1 MHLNALDLTVFGLY
15 AVILIFVAYWV
26 SREKKGHEK
35 DASDYFLASKSLPWW
50 AIGASLI
57 AANIS
62 AEQIIGMSG
71 SGYVIGMGIAAY
83 ELMAAITLIII
94 AKYFLPIFLA
104 RGIYTMPQ
112 FLENRYDGRVRT
124 IMAIFWLALYT
135 FVNLTSVLYLGSLAI
150 SQFLGVDML
159 YGMVFLVLFSMV
171 YSIYGGLKAV
181 AMTDIIQ
188 VIMLVLGGLFVSYLA
203 LNQISGGNG
212 VIEGFSTL
220 LEKAPEKFDMI
231 ISSDN
236 PNYDKIYMDLPG
248 ISVLIGGLWIMNISY
263 WGFNQYIIQRAL
275 AAKSIQ
281 EAQKGMAFAAYIKLF
296 VPIIVV
302 LPGICA
308 VVLAPELSKPDQAY
322 PEMMKLLPHGLLGI
336 AFAAL
341 VAAIASSLSSMS
353 NSIST
358 IFTMDIYKKL
368 INKEASEHKLVFVGR
383 LTAFAAMLIA
393 IVLAKPLVGQSEQA
407 FQFIQEFTGFFTP
420 GIVVIFLF
428 GFFWKK
434 ANANSALVAAIASV
448 VLSWSF
454 KVFLPEVPFMDRVG
468 LVFILCCVLAALVT
482 YLGGAKEQSNAI
494 HLDDISFK
502 TTSGFNIASVGVVL
516 ILAAIYATWW

>member
-1 MHLNALDLTVFGLY
+1 MILNSLDIS
-15 AVILIFVAYWV
+15 ILILYTIMLIGVAWWV
-26 SREKKGHEK
+26 SRDEKGHDK
-35 DASDYFLASKSLPWW
+35 NANDYFLASKSLPWW

-104 RGIYTMPQ
+104 KGIYTMPQ
-112 FLENRYDGRVRT
+112 FLENRYDGRVRV

-150 SQFLGVDML
+150 SQFLGVDMV
-159 YGMVFLVLFSMV
+159 YGMIFLALFSMT

-188 VIMLVLGGLFVSYLA
+188 VVLLVLGGLIVSYLA

-212 VIEGFSTL
+212 VVSGFATL
-220 LEKAPEKFDMI
+220 LDKAPEKFDMI
-231 ISSDN
+231 LSPEN
-236 PNYDKIYMDLPG
+236 PSYANLPG

-281 EAQKGMAFAAYIKLF
+281 EAQKGMAFAAYVKLF
-296 VPIIVV
+296 APIIVV

-308 VVLAPELSKPDQAY
+308 VTLAPDLAKPDQAY

-353 NSIST
+353 NSVST
-358 IFTMDIYKKL
+358 IFTMDIYKRM
-368 INKEASEHKLVFVGR
+368 INPQASEQKLVFIGR
-383 LTAFAAMLIA
+383 ATATVAMIIA
-393 IVLAKPLVGQSEQA
+393 VLLAKPLVGKSEQA

-434 ANANSALVAAIASV
+434 ATAASALTAAMASV
-448 VLSWSF
+448 ALSWAF
-454 KVFLPEVPFMDRVG
+454 KIYLPEMPFMDRVG
-468 LVFILCCVLAALVT
+468 LVFILCCVLAVTVT
-482 YLGGAKEQSNAI
+482 YLAGAKTQENAI
-494 HLDDISFK
+494 DLNGISFK
-502 TTSGFNIASVGVVL
+502 TTRGFDIAGLGVVL

>member
-1 MHLNALDLTVFGLY
+1 MILNSLDIGVLVAYTL
-15 AVILIFVAYWV
+15 ILLFVAYWV
-26 SREKKGHEK
+26 SREKKGHDK
-35 DASDYFLASKSLPWW
+35 DASDYFMASRSLPWW

-57 AANIS
+57 ASNIS

-104 RGIYTMPQ
+104 KNITTMPQ
-112 FLENRYDGRVRT
+112 FLEQRYDGRVRT
-124 IMAIFWLALYT
+124 ILAIFWLALYV

-159 YGMVFLVLFSMV
+159 YGMVFLALFSIT

-181 AMTDIIQ
+181 ALTDIIQ
-188 VIMLVLGGLFVSYLA
+188 VGLLILGGIFVSYLA
-203 LNQISGGNG
+203 LNQLSAG
-212 VIEGFSTL
+212 EGALQGFGIL
-220 LEKAPEKFDMI
+220 LEKAPEKFDMVL
-231 ISSDN
+231 SKDN
-236 PNYDKIYMDLPG
+236 PFYNNLPG
-248 ISVLIGGLWIMNISY
+248 ISVLIGGMWIINISY

-281 EAQKGMAFAAYIKLF
+281 EAQKGMAFAAYVKLF
-296 VPIIVV
+296 IPIIVV

-308 VVLAPELSKPDQAY
+308 FVLTPGLEKPDQAY
-322 PEMMKLLPHGLLGI
+322 PEMMKYLPHGLLGV

-353 NSIST
+353 NSVST
-358 IFTMDIYKKL
+358 IFTMDVYKKL
-368 INKEASEHKLVFVGR
+368 IAPNSSEKQLVLVGR
-383 LTAFAAMLIA
+383 LSALIA
-393 IVLAKPLVGQSEQA
+393 MVVAVLLAKPLVGKSEQA

-420 GIVVIFLF
+420 GIVVIFVF

-434 ANANSALVAAIASV
+434 ANANSAITAAVASLVF
-448 VLSWSF
+448 SWLF
-454 KVFLPEVPFMDRVG
+454 KIYIPDVPFMDRIG
-468 LVFILCCVLAALVT
+468 IVFVICVILAVAVT
-482 YLGGAKEQSNAI
+482 LISGSKEQKNSIDLSN
-494 HLDDISFK
+494 ISFK
-502 TTSGFNIASVGVVL
+502 TTTGFNISAIGVIAIL
-516 ILAAIYATWW
+516 IAIYSVWW

>member
-1 MHLNALDLTVFGLY
+1 MILNGVDI
-15 AVILIFVAYWV
+15 AVLVIYTAVLLFVAYWV
-26 SREKKGHEK
+26 SRDEKGHEK
-35 DASDYFLASKSLPWW
+35 NANDYFLASKSLPWW

-83 ELMAAITLIII
+83 ELMAAITLILI

-104 RGIYTMPQ
+104 KGIFTMPQ
-112 FLENRYDGRVRT
+112 FLEDRYDGRVRT
-124 IMAIFWLALYT
+124 VMAIFWLALYT

-159 YGMVFLVLFSMV
+159 YGMIFLALFSMT

-188 VIMLVLGGLFVSYLA
+188 VILLVAGGLFVSYLA
-203 LNQISGGNG
+203 LNQISGGTG
-212 VIEGFSTL
+212 IVSGFNTL

-231 ISSDN
+231 LSPDN
-236 PNYDKIYMDLPG
+236 PNYISLPG

-281 EAQKGMAFAAYIKLF
+281 EAQKGMAFAAYVKLF

-308 VVLAPELSKPDQAY
+308 AVLAPDLSKPDQAY

-353 NSIST
+353 NSVST
-358 IFTMDIYKKL
+358 IFTMDIYKKSV
-368 INKEASEHKLVFVGR
+368 NPNASEHKLVFVGR
-383 LTAFAAMLIA
+383 ATAFVAMVIA
-393 IVLAKPLVGQSEQA
+393 VLLAKPLVGKSEQA

-434 ANANSALVAAIASV
+434 ATANSALAAAIASV
-448 VLSWSF
+448 VFSWLLKIYF
-454 KVFLPEVPFMDRVG
+454 PEVPFMDRVSI
-468 LVFILCCVLAALVT
+468 VFVICVVLAV
-482 YLGGAKEQSNAI
+482 
-494 HLDDISFK
+494 
-502 TTSGFNIASVGVVL
+502 
-516 ILAAIYATWW
+516 

>member
-1 MHLNALDLTVFGLY
+1 MILNGLDIGVLVAYTL
-15 AVILIFVAYWV
+15 ILLFVAYWV
-26 SREKKGHEK
+26 SREEKGHEK
-35 DASDYFLASKSLPWW
+35 NANDYFLASKSLPWW

-71 SGYVIGMGIAAY
+71 SGFVIGMGIAAY

-104 RGIYTMPQ
+104 KGIYTMPQ

-124 IMAIFWLALYT
+124 VMAIFWLALYT

-159 YGMVFLVLFSMV
+159 YGMIFLALFSMT

-188 VIMLVLGGLFVSYLA
+188 VVLLVSGGLFVSYLA
-203 LNQISGGNG
+203 LNQISGDTG
-212 VIEGFSTL
+212 VINGFTTL

-231 ISSDN
+231 LSKDN
-236 PNYDKIYMDLPG
+236 PSYANLPG
-248 ISVLIGGLWIMNISY
+248 ISVLVGGLWIMNISY

-281 EAQKGMAFAAYIKLF
+281 EAQKGMAFAAYVKLF
-296 VPIIVV
+296 VPIVVV

-308 VVLAPELSKPDQAY
+308 VVLAPDLSKPDQAY

-353 NSIST
+353 NSVST
-358 IFTMDIYKKL
+358 IFTMDIYRKS
-368 INKEASEHKLVFVGR
+368 INPVASEKKLVFIGR
-383 LTAFAAMLIA
+383 ASAVLAMVIA
-393 IVLAKPLVGQSEQA
+393 VLLAKPLVGKSEQA

-434 ANANSALVAAIASV
+434 ATASSALTAAIASV
-448 VLSWSF
+448 TFSWLF
-454 KVFLPEVPFMDRVG
+454 KIYIPEVPFMDRVG
-468 LVFILCCVLAALVT
+468 LVFILCCVLAAAVT
-482 YLGGAKEQSNAI
+482 YLGGAKQQANAVD
-494 HLDDISFK
+494 LNDVSFK
-502 TTSGFNIASVGVVL
+502 TTSGFNIAAAGVVL
-516 ILAAIYATWW
+516 VLIAIYATWW

>member
-1 MHLNALDLTVFGLY
+1 MILNGLDIGV
-15 AVILIFVAYWV
+15 LIFYTLVLLGVAWWV
-26 SREKKGHEK
+26 SRDEKGHDK
-35 DASDYFLASKSLPWW
+35 NANDYFLASKSLPWW

-94 AKYFLPIFLA
+94 AKYFLPVFLA
-104 RGIYTMPQ
+104 KGIYTMPQ
-112 FLENRYDGRVRT
+112 FLENRYDGRVRV

-159 YGMVFLVLFSMV
+159 YGMIFLALFSMT

-188 VIMLVLGGLFVSYLA
+188 VALLVSGGLLVSYLA
-203 LNQISGGNG
+203 LNQISGGEG
-212 VIEGFSTL
+212 VVSGFASL

-231 ISSDN
+231 LSPEN
-236 PNYDKIYMDLPG
+236 PNYANLPG

-263 WGFNQYIIQRAL
+263 WGFNQYIVQRAL
-275 AAKSIQ
+275 AAKSLQ

-322 PEMMKLLPHGLLGI
+322 PQMMKLLPHGLLGI

-353 NSIST
+353 NSVST
-358 IFTMDIYKKL
+358 IFTMDIYKRL
-368 INKEASEHKLVFVGR
+368 INPHASEHKLVFTGR
-383 LTAFAAMLIA
+383 LTATIAMIIA
-393 IVLAKPLVGQSEQA
+393 VILAEPLVGKSEQA

-434 ANANSALVAAIASV
+434 ATASSALTAAIASV
-448 VLSWSF
+448 AFSWAF
-454 KVFLPEVPFMDRVG
+454 KIYLPEIPFMDRVG
-468 LVFILCCVLAALVT
+468 LVFILCCVLAVAVT
-482 YLGGAKEQSNAI
+482 YLAGAKVQENAVD
-494 HLDDISFK
+494 LNGVSFQ
-502 TTSGFNIASVGVVL
+502 TTGGFNIAAVGVAL
-516 ILAAIYATWW
+516 ILIAIYATWW

>member
-1 MHLNALDLTVFGLY
+1 MILNSIDIGVLVAYTI
-15 AVILIFVAYWV
+15 ILLFVAYWV
-26 SREKKGHEK
+26 SREKKGHDK
-35 DASDYFLASKSLPWW
+35 NASDYFMANKSLPWW

-57 AANIS
+57 ASNIS

-71 SGYVIGMGIAAY
+71 SGFVIGMAIAAY

-104 RGIYTMPQ
+104 KNISTMPQ
-112 FLENRYDGRVRT
+112 FLEQRYDGRVRT
-124 IMAIFWLALYT
+124 VMAIFWLALYV

-150 SQFLGVDML
+150 SQFLGVDMI
-159 YGMVFLVLFSMV
+159 YGMIFLALFSIT

-181 AMTDIIQ
+181 AMTDIVQ
-188 VIMLVLGGLFVSYLA
+188 VILLILGGLFVSYLA
-203 LNQISGGNG
+203 LNQISSGNG
-212 VIEGFSTL
+212 VIEGFSIL
-220 LEKAPEKFDMI
+220 LDKAPEKFDMI
-231 ISSDN
+231 LSKDN
-236 PNYDKIYMDLPG
+236 PFYKDLPG

-275 AAKSIQ
+275 AAKSLQ

-296 VPIIVV
+296 VPLIVV

-308 VVLAPELSKPDQAY
+308 VVLAPDLSKPDQAY
-322 PEMMKLLPHGLLGI
+322 PQMMKYLPHGILGI

-353 NSIST
+353 NSVST

-368 INKEASEHKLVFVGR
+368 IAPEASEKKLVWVGR
-383 LTAFAAMLIA
+383 ITALVAMITAVL
-393 IVLAKPLVGQSEQA
+393 LAKPLVGKSEQA

-434 ANANSALVAAIASV
+434 ANANSAIVAAVAS
-448 VLSWSF
+448 LAFSWLF
-454 KVFLPEVPFMDRVG
+454 KVFFPEIPFMDRVG
-468 LVFILCCVLAALVT
+468 IVFIICVVLAVLVT
-482 YLGGAKEQSNAI
+482 LLGGSKEQSNAI
-494 HLDDISFK
+494 DLTGISFK
-502 TTSGFNIASVGVVL
+502 TTTGFNIAAVGVIAIL
-516 ILAAIYATWW
+516 IAIYSVWW

>member
-1 MHLNALDLTVFGLY
+1 MHLNALDIAVLIIY
-15 AVILIFVAYWV
+15 AVVLLGVAWWV
-26 SREKKGHEK
+26 SREEKGHEK
-35 DASDYFLASKSLPWW
+35 NANDYFLASKSLPWW

-71 SGYVIGMGIAAY
+71 SGFVIGMGIAAY
-83 ELMAAITLIII
+83 ELMAAITLILI

-104 RGIYTMPQ
+104 KGIYTMPQ
-112 FLENRYDGRVRT
+112 FLENRYDTRVRT

-150 SQFLGVDML
+150 SQFMGVDMM
-159 YGMVFLVLFSMV
+159 YGMVFLVLFSMT

-181 AMTDIIQ
+181 ALTDIIQ
-188 VIMLVLGGLFVSYLA
+188 VVFLVLGGLLVTYLA
-203 LNQISGGNG
+203 LDKIAGGAG
-212 VIEGFSTL
+212 LFAGFGKL
-220 LEKAPEKFDMI
+220 VELAPEKFDMI
-231 ISSDN
+231 LSKDN
-236 PNYDKIYMDLPG
+236 PSYIDLPG
-248 ISVLIGGLWIMNISY
+248 ISVLIGGLWIMNLSY

-275 AAKSIQ
+275 AAKNLQ
-281 EAQKGMAFAAYIKLF
+281 EAQKGLAFAAYIKLF
-296 VPIIVV
+296 LPVIVV
-302 LPGICA
+302 VPGICA
-308 VVLAPELSKPDQAY
+308 FILTPDLAKADQAY

-358 IFTMDIYKKL
+358 IFTMDIYRKI
-368 INKEASEHKLVFVGR
+368 INTEASETRLVFIGR
-383 LTAFAAMLIA
+383 ITAFIALI
-393 IVLAKPLVGQSEQA
+393 IGILLAKPLVGKSEQA

-434 ANANSALVAAIASV
+434 ANGNSAIVAAVGSV
-448 VLSWSF
+448 LLSWML
-454 KVFLPEVPFMDRVG
+454 KIMMPEVPFMDRVG
-468 LVFILCCVLAALVT
+468 IVFISCCVLAALT
-482 YLGGAKEQSNAI
+482 AIATGNKEQPNAI
-494 HLDDISFK
+494 DVKDVSFN
-502 TTSGFNIASVGVVL
+502 TTQGFNVAALGVVVIL
-516 ILAAIYATWW
+516 IAIYATWW

>member
-1 MHLNALDLTVFGLY
+1 MILNGIDIGVLIAYTL
-15 AVILIFVAYWV
+15 ILLFVAYWV
-26 SREKKGHEK
+26 SRDEKGHEK
-35 DASDYFLASKSLPWW
+35 NANDYFLASKSLPWW

-71 SGYVIGMGIAAY
+71 SGYKIGMAIAAY

-94 AKYFLPIFLA
+94 AKFFLPIFLTK
-104 RGIYTMPQ
+104 GIYTMPQ

-124 IMAIFWLALYT
+124 VMAIFWLALYT

-150 SQFLGVDML
+150 SQFIGVDMV
-159 YGMVFLVLFSMV
+159 YGMIFLVLFSMA
-171 YSIYGGLKAV
+171 YSVYGGLKAV
-181 AMTDIIQ
+181 AMTDIVQ

-203 LNQISGGNG
+203 LNQISGDAG
-212 VIEGFSTL
+212 VVQGFATL
-220 LEKAPEKFDMI
+220 MEKAPEKFDMI
-231 ISSDN
+231 LSKDN
-236 PNYDKIYMDLPG
+236 PNYMDLPG

-275 AAKSIQ
+275 AAKNIQ
-281 EAQKGMAFAAYIKLF
+281 EAQKGMAFAAYMKLF

-308 VVLAPELSKPDQAY
+308 AVLATDLAKPDQAY
-322 PEMMKLLPHGLLGI
+322 PEMMKLLPHGLLGV

-368 INKEASEHKLVFVGR
+368 INQNASEHKLVFVGR
-383 LTAFAAMLIA
+383 ATALIAMVIA
-393 IVLAKPLVGQSEQA
+393 IVLAKPLVGKSEQA

-434 ANANSALVAAIASV
+434 ATASSALTAAISSV
-448 VLSWSF
+448 VLSWLF
-454 KVFLPEVPFMDRVG
+454 KIYLPEVPFMDRVG
-468 LVFILCCVLAALVT
+468 LVFILCCVLAAVVT
-482 YLGGAKEQSNAI
+482 LLGGAKEQANAI
-494 HLDDISFK
+494 HLDDVSFK
-502 TTSGFNIASVGVVL
+502 TTSGFNIAAVGVVL

>member
-1 MHLNALDLTVFGLY
+1 MILNGLDIGVLIAYTL
-15 AVILIFVAYWV
+15 ILLFVAYWV
-26 SREKKGHEK
+26 SRDEKGHDK
-35 DASDYFLASKSLPWW
+35 NANDYFLASKSLPWW

-71 SGYVIGMGIAAY
+71 SGFVIGMGIAAY

-104 RGIYTMPQ
+104 KGIYTMPQ
-112 FLENRYDGRVRT
+112 FLEGRYDGRVRT
-124 IMAIFWLALYT
+124 VMAIFWLALYT

-159 YGMVFLVLFSMV
+159 YGMIFLALFSMT

-188 VIMLVLGGLFVSYLA
+188 VVLLVLGGLFVSYLA
-203 LNQISGGNG
+203 LNQISGGTG
-212 VIEGFSTL
+212 VLSGFSTL

-231 ISSDN
+231 LSKDN
-236 PNYDKIYMDLPG
+236 PSYANLPG
-248 ISVLIGGLWIMNISY
+248 ISVLIGGLWIMNVSY

-275 AAKSIQ
+275 AAKSLQ

-296 VPIIVV
+296 VPLIVV

-308 VVLAPELSKPDQAY
+308 VVLAPDLSKADQAY

-353 NSIST
+353 NSVST
-358 IFTMDIYKKL
+358 IFTMDIYKKS
-368 INKEASEHKLVFVGR
+368 INPEASEHKLVFIGR
-383 LTAFAAMLIA
+383 VTAFVAMVIA
-393 IVLAKPLVGQSEQA
+393 VILAKPLVGKSEQA

-434 ANANSALVAAIASV
+434 ATASSALTAAIASV
-448 VLSWSF
+448 TFSWLF
-454 KVFLPEVPFMDRVG
+454 KIYIPEVPFMDRVG
-468 LVFILCCVLAALVT
+468 LVFILCCVLAIIVT
-482 YLGGAKEQSNAI
+482 YLGGAKDQANAVD
-494 HLDDISFK
+494 LNDVSFK
-502 TTSGFNIASVGVVL
+502 TTSGFNIGAVGVVL
-516 ILAAIYATWW
+516 ILIAIYATWW

>member
-1 MHLNALDLTVFGLY
+1 MILNGLDIGV
-15 AVILIFVAYWV
+15 LIVYTLVLLGVAWWV
-26 SREKKGHEK
+26 SRDEKGHDK
-35 DASDYFLASKSLPWW
+35 NANDYFLASKSLPWW

-104 RGIYTMPQ
+104 KGIYTMPQ

-124 IMAIFWLALYT
+124 VMAIFWLALYT

-159 YGMVFLVLFSMV
+159 YGMVFLALFSMT

-188 VIMLVLGGLFVSYLA
+188 VALLVLGGLFVSYLA
-203 LNQISGGNG
+203 LNQISGGTG
-212 VIEGFSTL
+212 IVSGFSIL
-220 LEKAPEKFDMI
+220 LENAPEKFDMI
-231 ISSDN
+231 LSPEN
-236 PNYDKIYMDLPG
+236 PNYINLPG

-281 EAQKGMAFAAYIKLF
+281 EAQKGMAFAAYVKLF

-308 VVLAPELSKPDQAY
+308 VVLAPGLAKADQAY
-322 PEMMKLLPHGLLGI
+322 PEMMKLLPHGMLGV

-353 NSIST
+353 NSVST
-358 IFTMDIYKKL
+358 IFTMDIYKKI
-368 INKEASEHKLVFVGR
+368 INPQATEHKLVFVGR
-383 LTAFAAMLIA
+383 ATATIAMIIA
-393 IVLAKPLVGQSEQA
+393 VLLAKPLVGKSEQA

-434 ANANSALVAAIASV
+434 ATAASALTAAVASV
-448 VLSWSF
+448 ALSWAF
-454 KVFLPEVPFMDRVG
+454 KIYLPEMPFMDRVG
-468 LVFILCCVLAALVT
+468 LVFILCCVLAVAVT
-482 YLGGAKEQSNAI
+482 YLGGAKVQENSIDLNG
-494 HLDDISFK
+494 ISFK
-502 TTSGFNIASVGVVL
+502 TTGGFNAAGIGVIL
-516 ILAAIYATWW
+516 ILIAIYATWW

>member
-1 MHLNALDLTVFGLY
+1 MILNGIDIGVVVVYAL
-15 AVILIFVAYWV
+15 ILLFVAYWV
-26 SREKKGHEK
+26 SRDEKGHEK
-35 DASDYFLASKSLPWW
+35 NANDYFLASKSLPWW

-104 RGIYTMPQ
+104 KGIYTMPQ
-112 FLENRYDGRVRT
+112 FLENRYDSRVR
-124 IMAIFWLALYT
+124 IVMAIFWLALYT

-150 SQFLGVDML
+150 SQFMGVDMM
-159 YGMVFLVLFSMV
+159 YGMIFLVLFSMA
-171 YSIYGGLKAV
+171 YSVYGGLKAV

-188 VIMLVLGGLFVSYLA
+188 VVMLVLGGLFVSYLA
-203 LNQISGGNG
+203 LNQISGDTG
-212 VIEGFSTL
+212 VINGFATL

-231 ISSDN
+231 LAEDN
-236 PNYDKIYMDLPG
+236 PNYINLPG

-275 AAKSIQ
+275 AAKSLQ

-296 VPIIVV
+296 APIIVV

-308 VVLAPELSKPDQAY
+308 VVLAPELNKADQAY

-368 INKEASEHKLVFVGR
+368 INQNASEKKLVFVGR
-383 LTAFAAMLIA
+383 TTALIA
-393 IVLAKPLVGQSEQA
+393 MVIAIILAKPLVGKSEQA

-420 GIVVIFLF
+420 GIVVLFLF

-434 ANANSALVAAIASV
+434 ANANSALAAAIGSV
-448 VLSWSF
+448 VFSALF
-454 KVFLPEVPFMDRVG
+454 YAFLPEFPFIDRVG
-468 LVFILCCVLAALVT
+468 VVFVLCCVVAAAITL
-482 YLGGAKEQSNAI
+482 LSGAKEQSNSI
-494 HLDDISFK
+494 DLNDVSFS
-502 TTSGFNIASVGVVL
+502 TTSGFNVAALGVVL
-516 ILAAIYATWW
+516 ILVAIYATWW

>member
-1 MHLNALDLTVFGLY
+1 MILNGLDIGVLVAYTL
-15 AVILIFVAYWV
+15 ILLFVAYWV
-26 SREKKGHEK
+26 SRDEKGHEK
-35 DASDYFLASKSLPWW
+35 NANDYFLASKSLPWW

-71 SGYVIGMGIAAY
+71 SGFVIGMGIAAY
-83 ELMAAITLIII
+83 ELMAAITLIVI

-104 RGIYTMPQ
+104 KGIYTMPQ

-150 SQFLGVDML
+150 SQFIGVDMI
-159 YGMVFLVLFSMV
+159 YGMIFLVLFSMA
-171 YSIYGGLKAV
+171 YSVYGGLKAV
-181 AMTDIIQ
+181 AMTDIVQ

-203 LNQISGGNG
+203 LNQISGDNG
-212 VIEGFSTL
+212 VIQGFTTL
-220 LEKAPEKFDMI
+220 MEKAPEKFDMI
-231 ISSDN
+231 LSKDN
-236 PNYDKIYMDLPG
+236 PNYISLPG

-275 AAKSIQ
+275 AAKNIQ
-281 EAQKGMAFAAYIKLF
+281 EAQKGMAFAAYVKLF

-308 VVLAPELSKPDQAY
+308 VVLAPDLAKADQAY

-358 IFTMDIYKKL
+358 IFTMDVYKKL
-368 INKEASEHKLVFVGR
+368 VNPAASEHKLVFVGR
-383 LTAFAAMLIA
+383 MTALIA
-393 IVLAKPLVGQSEQA
+393 MVVAILLAKPLVGQSQQA

-434 ANANSALVAAIASV
+434 ASANSALAAAIGSV
-448 VLSWSF
+448 VFSALF
-454 KVFLPEVPFMDRVG
+454 YKFLPEFPFMDRVG
-468 LVFILCCVLAALVT
+468 VVFILCCIVAAAITLLSGT
-482 YLGGAKEQSNAI
+482 KEQANAI
-494 HLDDISFK
+494 DLHDVSFK
-502 TTSGFNIASVGVVL
+502 TTGGFNVAAMGVIL
-516 ILAAIYATWW
+516 ILIAIYATWW

>member
-1 MHLNALDLTVFGLY
+1 MILNGLDIGVLIAYTL
-15 AVILIFVAYWV
+15 ILLFVAWWV
-26 SREKKGHEK
+26 SREDKGHTK
-35 DASDYFLASKSLPWW
+35 NSSDYFLASKSLPWW

-57 AANIS
+57 SANIS

-104 RGIYTMPQ
+104 KGIYTMPQ

-124 IMAIFWLALYT
+124 VMAIFWLALYT

-150 SQFLGVDML
+150 SQFIGIDML
-159 YGMVFLVLFSMV
+159 YGMIFLVVFSIS
-171 YSIYGGLKAV
+171 YSVYGGLKAV

-188 VIMLVLGGLFVSYLA
+188 VVLLVLGGILVSYLA
-203 LNQISGGNG
+203 LNQIADGGG
-212 VIEGFSTL
+212 IVSGFSTL

-231 ISSDN
+231 LSPDN
-236 PNYDKIYMDLPG
+236 PNYMNLPG

-341 VAAIASSLSSMS
+341 VAAIASSLASMS

-358 IFTMDIYKKL
+358 IYTMDVYKKL
-368 INKEASEHKLVFVGR
+368 VNPDASEKKLVFIGR
-383 LTAFAAMLIA
+383 FSALLALVLAV
-393 IVLAKPLVGQSEQA
+393 VLAKPLVGKSEQA

-434 ANANSALVAAIASV
+434 ANAASALTAAISSV
-448 VLSWSF
+448 ILSWLF
-454 KVFLPEVPFMDRVG
+454 KIFIPEVPFMDRVG
-468 LVFILCCVLAALVT
+468 LVFVLCCILAVLAT
-482 YLGGAKEQSNAI
+482 YATGAKVQDNAI
-494 HLDDISFK
+494 DVKGINFK
-502 TTSGFNIASVGVVL
+502 TTGGFNIAAVGVLL
-516 ILAAIYATWW
+516 ILIVIYATWW

>member
-1 MHLNALDLTVFGLY
+1 M
-15 AVILIFVAYWV
+15 
-26 SREKKGHEK
+26 
-35 DASDYFLASKSLPWW
+35 PWW

-124 IMAIFWLALYT
+124 VMAIFWLALYT
-135 FVNLTSVLYLGSLAI
+135 IVNLTTVLYLGALAI

-159 YGMVFLVLFSMV
+159 YGMIFLALFSV
-171 YSIYGGLKAV
+171 IYSIYGGLKAV

-188 VIMLVLGGLFVSYLA
+188 VVMLVLGGLFVSYLA
-203 LNQISGGNG
+203 LNQISAGNG
-212 VIEGFSTL
+212 AMQGFSML
-220 LEKAPEKFDMI
+220 LEQAPEKFDMI
-231 ISSDN
+231 LSADN
-236 PNYDKIYMDLPG
+236 PSYKHLPG
-248 ISVLIGGLWIMNISY
+248 ISVLIGGMWIMNISY

-281 EAQKGMAFAAYIKLF
+281 EAQKGMAFAAYVKLF

-308 VVLAPELSKPDQAY
+308 VVLAPDLSKPDQAY

-341 VAAIASSLSSMS
+341 VAAIASSLSSMT

-368 INKEASEHKLVFVGR
+368 LNPQASEHKLVFVGR
-383 LTAFAAMLIA
+383 VSAFSAMLIA

-420 GIVVIFLF
+420 GIVVIFLL

-434 ANANSALVAAIASV
+434 ACANSALTAAIGSV
-448 VLSWSF
+448 VLSYAF
-454 KVFLPEVPFMDRVG
+454 KAFLPELPFMDRVG
-468 LVFILCCVLAALVT
+468 LVFIACCLLAVLVT
-482 YLGGAKEQSNAI
+482 YIGGAKEQSNAI

-516 ILAAIYATWW
+516 ILVAIYATWW

>member
-1 MHLNALDLTVFGLY
+1 MILNSLDIS
-15 AVILIFVAYWV
+15 ILILYTIMLIGVAWWV
-26 SREKKGHEK
+26 SRDEKGHDK
-35 DASDYFLASKSLPWW
+35 NANDYFLASKSLPWW

-104 RGIYTMPQ
+104 KGIYTMPQ
-112 FLENRYDGRVRT
+112 FLENRYDGRVRV

-150 SQFLGVDML
+150 SQFLGVDMV
-159 YGMVFLVLFSMV
+159 YGMIFLALFSMT

-188 VIMLVLGGLFVSYLA
+188 VVLLVLGGLIVSYLA

-212 VIEGFSTL
+212 VVSGFATL
-220 LEKAPEKFDMI
+220 LDKAPKKFDMI
-231 ISSDN
+231 LSPEN
-236 PNYDKIYMDLPG
+236 PSYANLPG

-281 EAQKGMAFAAYIKLF
+281 EAQKGMAFAAYVKLF
-296 VPIIVV
+296 APIIVV

-308 VVLAPELSKPDQAY
+308 VVLAPDLAKPDHAY

-353 NSIST
+353 NSVST
-358 IFTMDIYKKL
+358 IFTMDIYKRM
-368 INKEASEHKLVFVGR
+368 INPQASEQKLVFVGR
-383 LTAFAAMLIA
+383 ATATVAMIIA
-393 IVLAKPLVGQSEQA
+393 VLLAKPLVGKSEQA

-434 ANANSALVAAIASV
+434 ATAASALTAAMASV
-448 VLSWSF
+448 ALSWAF
-454 KVFLPEVPFMDRVG
+454 KIYLPEMPFMDRIG
-468 LVFILCCVLAALVT
+468 LVFILCCVLAVTVT
-482 YLGGAKEQSNAI
+482 YLAGAKTQENAI
-494 HLDDISFK
+494 DLNGISFK
-502 TTSGFNIASVGVVL
+502 TTSGFNIAGLGVVL

>member
-1 MHLNALDLTVFGLY
+1 MILNGLDIGVLVVYTLVLLG
-15 AVILIFVAYWV
+15 VAWWV
-26 SREKKGHEK
+26 SRDEKGHEK
-35 DASDYFLASKSLPWW
+35 NANDYFLASKSLPWW

-104 RGIYTMPQ
+104 KGIYTMPQ

-124 IMAIFWLALYT
+124 VMAIFWLALYT

-159 YGMVFLVLFSMV
+159 YGMIFLALFSMT

-188 VIMLVLGGLFVSYLA
+188 VVLLVLGGLFVSYLA
-203 LNQISGGNG
+203 LNQISGGAG
-212 VIEGFSTL
+212 VVSGFSTL

-231 ISSDN
+231 LSPEN
-236 PNYDKIYMDLPG
+236 PSYANLPG

-275 AAKSIQ
+275 AAKSLQ
-281 EAQKGMAFAAYIKLF
+281 EAQKGMAFAANVKLF

-302 LPGICA
+302 
-308 VVLAPELSKPDQAY
+308 
-322 PEMMKLLPHGLLGI
+322 
-336 AFAAL
+336 
-341 VAAIASSLSSMS
+341 
-353 NSIST
+353 
-358 IFTMDIYKKL
+358 
-368 INKEASEHKLVFVGR
+368 
-383 LTAFAAMLIA
+383 
-393 IVLAKPLVGQSEQA
+393 
-407 FQFIQEFTGFFTP
+407 
-420 GIVVIFLF
+420 
-428 GFFWKK
+428 
-434 ANANSALVAAIASV
+434 
-448 VLSWSF
+448 
-454 KVFLPEVPFMDRVG
+454 
-468 LVFILCCVLAALVT
+468 
-482 YLGGAKEQSNAI
+482 
-494 HLDDISFK
+494 
-502 TTSGFNIASVGVVL
+502 
-516 ILAAIYATWW
+516 

>member
-1 MHLNALDLTVFGLY
+1 MHLNALDLTVFALY
-15 AVILIFVAYWV
+15 AVILLFVAYWV
-26 SREKKGHEK
+26 SREKAGHDK
-35 DASDYFLASKSLPWW
+35 NANDYFLASKSLPWW

-124 IMAIFWLALYT
+124 VMAIFWLGLYT
-135 FVNLTSVLYLGSLAI
+135 IVNLTTVLYLGALAI
-150 SQFLGVDML
+150 SQFLGMDML
-159 YGMVFLVLFSMV
+159 YGMIFLAIFSV
-171 YSIYGGLKAV
+171 IYSIYGGLKAV

-212 VIEGFSTL
+212 VVEGFSTL

-231 ISSDN
+231 LSPDN
-236 PNYDKIYMDLPG
+236 PSYKHLPG
-248 ISVLIGGLWIMNISY
+248 ISVLLGGMWIMNISY

-281 EAQKGMAFAAYIKLF
+281 EAQKGMAFAAYVKLF

-308 VVLAPELSKPDQAY
+308 VVLAPDLSKPDQAY

-341 VAAIASSLSSMS
+341 VAAIASSLSSMT

-368 INKEASEHKLVFVGR
+368 VNPQASEHKLVFVGR
-383 LTAFAAMLIA
+383 VSAFTAMLIA

-420 GIVVIFLF
+420 GIVVIFLL

-434 ANANSALVAAIASV
+434 ACANSALTAAISSV
-448 VLSWSF
+448 VLSYAF
-454 KVFLPEVPFMDRVG
+454 KALLPELPFMDRVG
-468 LVFILCCVLAALVT
+468 LVFILCTILAVLVT
-482 YLGGAKEQSNAI
+482 YIGGAKEQSNAI

-516 ILAAIYATWW
+516 ILVAIYATWW

>member
-1 MHLNALDLTVFGLY
+1 MMLNSLDIGV
-15 AVILIFVAYWV
+15 LIVYTLMLLFVAWWV
-26 SREKKGHEK
+26 SREKEGHDK
-35 DASDYFLASKSLPWW
+35 DASDYFMAGRSLPWW

-57 AANIS
+57 ASNIS

-104 RGIYTMPQ
+104 KNITTMPQ
-112 FLENRYDGRVRT
+112 FLEQRYDGRVRT
-124 IMAIFWLALYT
+124 IMAIFWLALYV

-150 SQFLGVDML
+150 SQFMGVDMI
-159 YGMVFLVLFSMV
+159 YGMIFLALFSIT

-188 VIMLVLGGLFVSYLA
+188 VTLLILGGLLVSYLA
-203 LNQISGGNG
+203 LNQVSDGTGAING
-212 VIEGFSTL
+212 FGIL
-220 LEKAPEKFDMI
+220 LEKAPEKFDMVL
-231 ISSDN
+231 SKDN
-236 PNYDKIYMDLPG
+236 PFYNNLPG
-248 ISVLIGGLWIMNISY
+248 ISVLIGGMWIINISY

-296 VPIIVV
+296 IPIIVV

-308 VVLAPELSKPDQAY
+308 FVLSPDLTKPDHAY
-322 PEMMKLLPHGLLGI
+322 PEMMKYLPHGLLGI

-353 NSIST
+353 NSVST
-358 IFTMDIYKKL
+358 IFTIDIYKKL
-368 INKEASEHKLVFVGR
+368 LVPQASEKQLVLVGR
-383 LTAFAAMLIA
+383 LTALVAMVTA
-393 IVLAKPLVGQSEQA
+393 VVLAKPFVGKSQQA

-420 GIVVIFLF
+420 GIVVIFVF
-428 GFFWKK
+428 GFFWKR
-434 ANANSALVAAIASV
+434 ATATAALVAAVSSF
-448 VLSWSF
+448 VLSGLF
-454 KVFLPEVPFMDRVG
+454 YFFLPEFPFMDRIAV
-468 LVFILCCVLAALVT
+468 VFAICVALAIAITL
-482 YLGGAKEQSNAI
+482 LSGAKEQANSI
-494 HLDDISFK
+494 DLTGISFK
-502 TTSGFNIASVGVVL
+502 TSTGFNLAAVGVVI
-516 ILAAIYATWW
+516 ILVAIYSIWW

>member
-1 MHLNALDLTVFGLY
+1 MILNGIDIGVLIAYAL
-15 AVILIFVAYWV
+15 ILLFVAYWV
-26 SREKKGHEK
+26 SRDEKGHEK
-35 DASDYFLASKSLPWW
+35 TASDYFLASKSLPWW

-71 SGYVIGMGIAAY
+71 SGFVIGMGIAAY

-104 RGIYTMPQ
+104 KGIYTMPQ

-124 IMAIFWLALYT
+124 VMAIFWLALYT

-150 SQFLGVDML
+150 SQFIGVDMI
-159 YGMVFLVLFSMV
+159 YGMIFLVLFSMA
-171 YSIYGGLKAV
+171 YSVYGGLKAV

-188 VIMLVLGGLFVSYLA
+188 VIMLVLGGLLVSYLA
-203 LNQISGGNG
+203 LNQISGDTG
-212 VIEGFSTL
+212 VVQGFVTL
-220 LEKAPEKFDMI
+220 MEKAPEKFDMI
-231 ISSDN
+231 LSKEN
-236 PNYDKIYMDLPG
+236 PNYMNLPG

-275 AAKSIQ
+275 AAKSLQ

-296 VPIIVV
+296 APIIVV

-308 VVLAPELSKPDQAY
+308 VVLAPDLAKADQAY

-368 INKEASEHKLVFVGR
+368 INQNASEHKLVFVGR
-383 LTAFAAMLIA
+383 TTALVAMVIA
-393 IVLAKPLVGQSEQA
+393 IVLAKPLVGKSEQA

-420 GIVVIFLF
+420 GIVVLFLF

-434 ANANSALVAAIASV
+434 ATASSALTAAISSV
-448 VLSWSF
+448 VLSWLF
-454 KVFLPEVPFMDRVG
+454 KIYMPEVPFMDRVG
-468 LVFILCCVLAALVT
+468 LVFILCCVLAAAVT
-482 YLGGAKEQSNAI
+482 LLGGAKEQTNAI
-494 HLDDISFK
+494 DLNDVSFK

>member
-1 MHLNALDLTVFGLY
+1 MILNGIDIGVLVAYTL
-15 AVILIFVAYWV
+15 ILLFVAYWV
-26 SREKKGHEK
+26 SRDEKGHDK
-35 DASDYFLASKSLPWW
+35 NANDYFLASKSLPWW

-71 SGYVIGMGIAAY
+71 SGFVIGMGIAAY
-83 ELMAAITLIII
+83 ELMAAVTLLVI
-94 AKYFLPIFLA
+94 AKFFLPIFLA
-104 RGIYTMPQ
+104 KGIYTMPQ

-124 IMAIFWLALYT
+124 VMAIFWLALYT

-159 YGMVFLVLFSMV
+159 YGMIFLALFSMT

-188 VIMLVLGGLFVSYLA
+188 VVMLVLGGIFVSYLA
-203 LNQISGGNG
+203 LNQISGGG
-212 VIEGFSTL
+212 GIVSGFTTL

-231 ISSDN
+231 LSKDS
-236 PNYDKIYMDLPG
+236 PNYMDLPG
-248 ISVLIGGLWIMNISY
+248 LSVLIGGLWIMNISY

-275 AAKSIQ
+275 AAKSLP
-281 EAQKGMAFAAYIKLF
+281 EAQKGMAFAAYVKLF

-308 VVLAPELSKPDQAY
+308 VVLAPDLSKPDQAY
-322 PEMMKLLPHGLLGI
+322 PEMMKLLPHGLLGV

-341 VAAIASSLSSMS
+341 VAAIASSLSSMT

-358 IFTMDIYKKL
+358 IFTMDIYRNV
-368 INKEASEHKLVFVGR
+368 INRSASEHKLVFIGR
-383 LTAFAAMLIA
+383 ATAFIAMVIA
-393 IVLAKPLVGQSEQA
+393 VLLAKPLVGKSEQA

-434 ANANSALVAAIASV
+434 ATAASALTAAISSV
-448 VLSWSF
+448 VLSWLF
-454 KVFLPEVPFMDRVG
+454 KIYLPEVPFMDRVG
-468 LVFILCCVLAALVT
+468 LVFILCCVLAAAVT
-482 YLGGAKEQSNAI
+482 LLSGAKEQANAVDL
-494 HLDDISFK
+494 HDVSFK
-502 TTSGFNIASVGVVL
+502 TTSEFNVAAVGVVL
-516 ILAAIYATWW
+516 ILATIYAAWW

>member
-1 MHLNALDLTVFGLY
+1 MILNSLDIGVLVAYT
-15 AVILIFVAYWV
+15 VILLFVAYWV
-26 SREKKGHEK
+26 SRDKKGHDKNATE
-35 DASDYFLASKSLPWW
+35 YFMANKSLPWW

-57 AANIS
+57 ASNIS

-71 SGYVIGMGIAAY
+71 SGFAIGMAIAAY
-83 ELMAAITLIII
+83 ELMAAITLILI

-104 RGIYTMPQ
+104 KNISTMPQ
-112 FLENRYDGRVRT
+112 FLEQRYDGRVRT
-124 IMAIFWLALYT
+124 IMAIFWLVLYV

-150 SQFLGVDML
+150 STFLGVDMV
-159 YGMVFLVLFSMV
+159 YGMIFLALFSIT

-188 VIMLVLGGLFVSYLA
+188 VILLILGGLFVSYLA
-203 LNQISGGNG
+203 LDKISTGNG
-212 VIEGFSTL
+212 AIEGFAIL
-220 LEKAPEKFDMI
+220 LNQAPEKFDMI
-231 ISSDN
+231 LSKDN
-236 PNYDKIYMDLPG
+236 PFYKDLPG

-275 AAKSIQ
+275 AAKNIQ
-281 EAQKGMAFAAYIKLF
+281 EAQKGMAFAAYVKLF
-296 VPIIVV
+296 VPVIVV

-308 VVLAPELSKPDQAY
+308 VVLAPDLSKPDHAY
-322 PEMMKLLPHGLLGI
+322 PTMMQYLPHGILGI

-353 NSIST
+353 NSVST

-368 INKEASEHKLVFVGR
+368 VEPEASDKKLVWVGR
-383 LTAFAAMLIA
+383 ITALIA
-393 IVLAKPLVGQSEQA
+393 MTVAVLLAKPLVGKSEQA

-434 ANANSALVAAIASV
+434 ANANSAIVAATASV
-448 VLSWSF
+448 FFSWLF
-454 KVFLPEVPFMDRVG
+454 KVLWPEIPFMDRVG
-468 LVFILCCVLAALVT
+468 IVFILCVVLAAIVT
-482 YLGGAKEQSNAI
+482 LIDKPKDQVNAI
-494 HLDDISFK
+494 DLTGISFK
-502 TTSGFNIASVGVVL
+502 TTTGFNIAAVGVIA
-516 ILAAIYATWW
+516 ILVGIYSIWW

>member
-1 MHLNALDLTVFGLY
+1 MILNGLDFGVLIAY
-15 AVILIFVAYWV
+15 TIILLFVAYWV
-26 SREKKGHEK
+26 SRDEKGHDK
-35 DASDYFLASKSLPWW
+35 NANDYFLASKSLPWW

-71 SGYVIGMGIAAY
+71 SGFVIGMGIAAY

-94 AKYFLPIFLA
+94 AKYFLPIFLSK
-104 RGIYTMPQ
+104 GIYTMPQ
-112 FLENRYDGRVRT
+112 FLEARYDGRVRT
-124 IMAIFWLALYT
+124 ILAIFWLSLYV
-135 FVNLTSVLYLGSLAI
+135 FVNLTAVLYLGSLAI

-159 YGMVFLVLFSMV
+159 YGMIFLALFSMT

-188 VIMLVLGGLFVSYLA
+188 VVLLVFGGLFVSYLA
-203 LNQISGGNG
+203 LNQISGDAG
-212 VIEGFSTL
+212 VVQGFSML
-220 LEKAPEKFDMI
+220 LDKAPEKFDMI
-231 ISSDN
+231 LSKDN
-236 PNYDKIYMDLPG
+236 PHYVDLPG
-248 ISVLIGGLWIMNISY
+248 ISVLVGGLWIMNVSY

-275 AAKSIQ
+275 AAKSLQ
-281 EAQKGMAFAAYIKLF
+281 EAQKGMAFAAYVKLF

-308 VVLAPELSKPDQAY
+308 VVLAPDLSKPDQAY
-322 PEMMKLLPHGLLGI
+322 PEMMKLLPHGILGI

-353 NSIST
+353 NSVST

-368 INKEASEHKLVFVGR
+368 INKDASDKKQVLVGR
-383 LTAFAAMLIA
+383 LTAFFAMMIA
-393 IVLAKPLVGQSEQA
+393 VLLAKPLVGQSEQA

-434 ANANSALVAAIASV
+434 ATASSALTAAIASV
-448 VLSWSF
+448 TFSWLF
-454 KVFLPEVPFMDRVG
+454 KLILPEVPFMDRVG
-468 LVFILCCVLAALVT
+468 LVFIICVLLAVAVT
-482 YLGGAKEQSNAI
+482 YLGGAKDQEKAI
-494 HLDDISFK
+494 QLNDISFA
-502 TTSGFNIASVGVVL
+502 TTKGFNIASVGVVL
-516 ILAAIYATWW
+516 VLTAIYTLWW

>member
-1 MHLNALDLTVFGLY
+1 MILNGIDI
-15 AVILIFVAYWV
+15 AVLVVYTAVLLFVAYWV
-26 SREKKGHEK
+26 SRDEKGHEK
-35 DASDYFLASKSLPWW
+35 NANDYFLASKSLPWW

-83 ELMAAITLIII
+83 ELMAAVTLILI

-104 RGIYTMPQ
+104 KGIFTMPQ
-112 FLENRYDGRVRT
+112 FLEDRYDGRVRT
-124 IMAIFWLALYT
+124 VMAIFWLALYT

-159 YGMVFLVLFSMV
+159 YGMIFLALFSMT

-188 VIMLVLGGLFVSYLA
+188 VILLVAGGLFVSYLA
-203 LNQISGGNG
+203 LNQIAGGTGIING
-212 VIEGFSTL
+212 FTTL

-231 ISSDN
+231 LSPEN
-236 PNYDKIYMDLPG
+236 PNYISLPG

-281 EAQKGMAFAAYIKLF
+281 EAQKGMAFAAYVKLF

-308 VVLAPELSKPDQAY
+308 VVLAPDLSKPDQAY
-322 PEMMKLLPHGLLGI
+322 PEMMKLLPHGLLGV

-353 NSIST
+353 NSVST
-358 IFTMDIYKKL
+358 IFTMDIYKKSV
-368 INKEASEHKLVFVGR
+368 NPNASEHKLVFIGR
-383 LTAFAAMLIA
+383 ASAFAAMVIA
-393 IVLAKPLVGQSEQA
+393 VLLAKPLVGKSEQA

-434 ANANSALVAAIASV
+434 ATANSALTAAIASV
-448 VLSWSF
+448 VFSWLLKIYF
-454 KVFLPEVPFMDRVG
+454 PEVPFMDRVSI
-468 LVFILCCVLAALVT
+468 VFVICVVLAVLVT
-482 YLGGAKEQSNAI
+482 YIGGAKDQVKAI
-494 HLDDISFK
+494 EVSDISFK
-502 TTSGFNIASVGVVL
+502 TTAGFNIASLGVLLVV
-516 ILAAIYATWW
+516 AAIYTLWW

>member
-1 MHLNALDLTVFGLY
+1 MILNGLDIGVLVTYTL
-15 AVILIFVAYWV
+15 ILLFVAYWV
-26 SREKKGHEK
+26 SRDEKGHDK
-35 DASDYFLASKSLPWW
+35 NANDYFLASKSLPWW

-71 SGYVIGMGIAAY
+71 SGFVIGMGIAAY
-83 ELMAAITLIII
+83 ELMAAVTLLVI

-104 RGIYTMPQ
+104 KGIYTMPQ

-124 IMAIFWLALYT
+124 VMAIFWLALYT

-159 YGMVFLVLFSMV
+159 YGMIFLALFSMT

-188 VIMLVLGGLFVSYLA
+188 VVMLVLGGIFVSYLA
-203 LNQISGGNG
+203 LNQISGGG
-212 VIEGFSTL
+212 GIVSGFTTL

-231 ISSDN
+231 LSKDS
-236 PNYDKIYMDLPG
+236 PNYMDLPG
-248 ISVLIGGLWIMNISY
+248 LSVLIGGLWIMNISY

-275 AAKSIQ
+275 AAKSLP
-281 EAQKGMAFAAYIKLF
+281 EAQKGMAFAAYVKLF

-308 VVLAPELSKPDQAY
+308 VVLAPDLSKPDQAY

-341 VAAIASSLSSMS
+341 VAAIASSLSSMT

-358 IFTMDIYKKL
+358 IFTMDIYRNV
-368 INKEASEHKLVFVGR
+368 INRSASEHKLVFIGR
-383 LTAFAAMLIA
+383 ATAFVAMVIA
-393 IVLAKPLVGQSEQA
+393 VLLAKPLVGKSEQA

-434 ANANSALVAAIASV
+434 ATAASALTAAISSV
-448 VLSWSF
+448 VLSWLF
-454 KVFLPEVPFMDRVG
+454 KIYLPEVPFMDRVG
-468 LVFILCCVLAALVT
+468 LVFILCCVLAAAVT
-482 YLGGAKEQSNAI
+482 LLSGAKEQANAVD
-494 HLDDISFK
+494 LKDVSFK
-502 TTSGFNIASVGVVL
+502 TTSEFNVAAVGVVL
-516 ILAAIYATWW
+516 ILATIYAAWW

>member
-1 MHLNALDLTVFGLY
+1 MILNGLDIGVLVVYTL
-15 AVILIFVAYWV
+15 ILLFVAYWV
-26 SREKKGHEK
+26 SRDEKGHDK
-35 DASDYFLASKSLPWW
+35 NANDYFLASKSLPWW

-104 RGIYTMPQ
+104 KGIYTMPQ
-112 FLENRYDGRVRT
+112 FLENRYDGSVRT
-124 IMAIFWLALYT
+124 VMAVFWLALYT

-159 YGMVFLVLFSMV
+159 YGMIFLALFSMT

-188 VIMLVLGGLFVSYLA
+188 VVLLVLGGLFVSYLA
-203 LNQISGGNG
+203 LNQISGDAG
-212 VIEGFSTL
+212 VITGFNML

-231 ISSDN
+231 LSKDN
-236 PNYDKIYMDLPG
+236 PSYANLPG

-275 AAKSIQ
+275 AAKSLQ
-281 EAQKGMAFAAYIKLF
+281 EAQKGMAFAAYVKLF

-308 VVLAPELSKPDQAY
+308 VVLAPDLSKADQAY

-353 NSIST
+353 NSVST
-358 IFTMDIYKKL
+358 IFTMDIYKKS
-368 INKEASEHKLVFVGR
+368 INPNASEHKLVFIGR
-383 LTAFAAMLIA
+383 CTAFVAMIIA
-393 IVLAKPLVGQSEQA
+393 VLLAKPLVGKSEQA

-434 ANANSALVAAIASV
+434 ANAASALTAAIASV
-448 VLSWSF
+448 TFSWLF
-454 KVFLPEVPFMDRVG
+454 KIYLPEMPFMDRVG
-468 LVFILCCVLAALVT
+468 LVFILCCVLAAIVT
-482 YLGGAKEQSNAI
+482 YLGGAKVQSNAI
-494 HLDDISFK
+494 DLNDVEFK
-502 TTSGFNIASVGVVL
+502 TTSGFNVASVGVVL
-516 ILAAIYATWW
+516 VLVAIYATWW

>member
-1 MHLNALDLTVFGLY
+1 MILNGLDIGVLIAYTL
-15 AVILIFVAYWV
+15 ILLFVAYWV
-26 SREKKGHEK
+26 SRDEKGHEK
-35 DASDYFLASKSLPWW
+35 NANDYFLASKSLPWW

-104 RGIYTMPQ
+104 KGIYTMPQ

-150 SQFLGVDML
+150 SQFIGVDML
-159 YGMVFLVLFSMV
+159 YGMIFLAIFSMT

-181 AMTDIIQ
+181 AMTDLIQ
-188 VIMLVLGGLFVSYLA
+188 VILLVLGGLCVSYLA
-203 LNQISGGNG
+203 LNQISGDTG
-212 VIEGFSTL
+212 VINGFTTL
-220 LEKAPEKFDMI
+220 MEKAPEKFDMI
-231 ISSDN
+231 LSKDN
-236 PNYDKIYMDLPG
+236 PNYANLPG
-248 ISVLIGGLWIMNISY
+248 ISVLIGGLWIMNVSY

-275 AAKSIQ
+275 AAKSLQ
-281 EAQKGMAFAAYIKLF
+281 EAQKGMAFAAYVKLF

-308 VVLAPELSKPDQAY
+308 VVLAPDLSKPDQAY

-358 IFTMDIYKKL
+358 IFTMDIYKKS
-368 INKEASEHKLVFVGR
+368 INPAASENKLVFIGR
-383 LTAFAAMLIA
+383 ATAFVAMLVA
-393 IVLAKPLVGQSEQA
+393 VLLAKPLVGKSEQA

-434 ANANSALVAAIASV
+434 ATASSALTAAIASV
-448 VLSWSF
+448 TFSWLF
-454 KVFLPEVPFMDRVG
+454 KIYIPEVPFMDRVG
-468 LVFILCCVLAALVT
+468 LVFILCCILAIIAT
-482 YLGGAKEQSNAI
+482 YLGGAKDQEKAVDLQ
-494 HLDDISFK
+494 DVSFK
-502 TTSGFNIASVGVVL
+502 TTSGFNVCAIGVLL
-516 ILAAIYATWW
+516 ILVAIYATWW

>member
-1 MHLNALDLTVFGLY
+1 MMLNNLDIGVLVVYTLVL
-15 AVILIFVAYWV
+15 LFVAWWV
-26 SREKKGHEK
+26 SRDEKGHDKNATE
-35 DASDYFLASKSLPWW
+35 YFMANKSLPWW

-57 AANIS
+57 ASNIS

-71 SGYVIGMGIAAY
+71 SGFAIGMAIAAY

-104 RGIYTMPQ
+104 KNISTMPQ
-112 FLENRYDGRVRT
+112 FLEQRYDGRVRT
-124 IMAIFWLALYT
+124 IMAIFWLALYV

-150 SQFLGVDML
+150 SAFLGVDMV
-159 YGMVFLVLFSMV
+159 YGMIFLALFSIT

-188 VIMLVLGGLFVSYLA
+188 VVLLILGGLFVSYLA
-203 LNQISGGNG
+203 LNQISAGQGA
-212 VIEGFSTL
+212 VEGFSLL

-231 ISSDN
+231 LSKDN
-236 PNYDKIYMDLPG
+236 PFYKDLPG

-275 AAKSIQ
+275 AAKSLQ

-296 VPIIVV
+296 IPLIVV

-308 VVLAPELSKPDQAY
+308 VVLAPDLSKPDHAY
-322 PEMMKLLPHGLLGI
+322 PEMMKYLPHGILGI

-353 NSIST
+353 NSVST

-368 INKEASEHKLVFVGR
+368 IAPEASEKKLVWIGR
-383 LTAFAAMLIA
+383 VTALIA
-393 IVLAKPLVGQSEQA
+393 MVVAVLLAKPLVGKSEQA

-434 ANANSALVAAIASV
+434 ANANSAIVAAVASLA
-448 VLSWSF
+448 LSWLF
-454 KVFLPEVPFMDRVG
+454 KIFLPQIPFMDRVG
-468 LVFILCCVLAALVT
+468 IVFICCVVLAALVT
-482 YLGGAKEQSNAI
+482 LLSGSKEQSNSI
-494 HLDDISFK
+494 DLSGISFK
-502 TTSGFNIASVGVVL
+502 TTTGFNIAGLGVIAIL
-516 ILAAIYATWW
+516 IGIYSIWW

>member
-1 MHLNALDLTVFGLY
+1 MILNGLDIGVLVAYTL
-15 AVILIFVAYWV
+15 ILLFVAYWV
-26 SREKKGHEK
+26 SRDEKGHEK
-35 DASDYFLASKSLPWW
+35 NANDYFLASKSLPWW

-104 RGIYTMPQ
+104 KGIYTMPQ

-124 IMAIFWLALYT
+124 VMAIFWLALYT

-159 YGMVFLVLFSMV
+159 YGMIFLALFSMA
-171 YSIYGGLKAV
+171 YSVYGGLKAV

-188 VIMLVLGGLFVSYLA
+188 VVLLVLGGICVSYLA
-203 LNQISGGNG
+203 LNQISGGTG
-212 VIEGFSTL
+212 VLSGFSTL

-231 ISSDN
+231 LSKDN
-236 PNYDKIYMDLPG
+236 PSYANLPG

-275 AAKSIQ
+275 AAKSLQ
-281 EAQKGMAFAAYIKLF
+281 EAQKGMTFAAYIKLF
-296 VPIIVV
+296 VPLIVV

-308 VVLAPELSKPDQAY
+308 VVLAPDLSKADQAY

-353 NSIST
+353 NSVST
-358 IFTMDIYKKL
+358 IFTMDIYKKS
-368 INKEASEHKLVFVGR
+368 INPAASEHKLVFIGR
-383 LTAFAAMLIA
+383 ATAFVAMIIA
-393 IVLAKPLVGQSEQA
+393 VLLAKPLVGKSEQA

-434 ANANSALVAAIASV
+434 ATASSALTAAIASV
-448 VLSWSF
+448 TFSWLF
-454 KVFLPEVPFMDRVG
+454 KIYIPEVPFMDRVG
-468 LVFILCCVLAALVT
+468 LVFILCCVLAVIVT
-482 YLGGAKEQSNAI
+482 YLGGAKDQPNAVD
-494 HLDDISFK
+494 LNGVSFK
-502 TTSGFNIASVGVVL
+502 TTSGFNIGAIGVVL
-516 ILAAIYATWW
+516 ILIAIYATWW